1 MSSYEKPVLVE
12 LDETVE
18 GVYAA
23 SGCYTVTAR
32 IHQQANNIYRI
43 QVDAKHD
50 TTHSCSK
57 QTLFLSFNM
66 PVEYQGSS
74 GTLRGSSAGT
84 QIAID
89 YSYWNNPKDNIGLG
103 DVTVSAGDGLV
114 ITGAWMTDEPN

>member
-12 LDETVE
+12 LDEMVE

-103 DVTVSAGDGLV
+103 DVTVSAEDGLV

>member
-89 YSYWNNPKDNIGLG
+89 YSYWNNPKDNIGLA
-103 DVTVSAGDGLV
+103 DVTVSAEDGLV

>member
-103 DVTVSAGDGLV
+103 DVTVSAEEGLV

>member
-23 SGCYTVTAR
+23 SSCYTVTAR
-32 IHQQANNIYRI
+32 IHQQTNNIYRI

-50 TTHSCSK
+50 ATHSCSK

-103 DVTVSAGDGLV
+103 DVTVSAEDGLV

>member
-1 MSSYEKPVLVE
+1 
-12 LDETVE
+12 
-18 GVYAA
+18 
-23 SGCYTVTAR
+23 
-32 IHQQANNIYRI
+32 
-43 QVDAKHD
+43 
-50 TTHSCSK
+50 
-57 QTLFLSFNM
+57 M

-103 DVTVSAGDGLV
+103 DVTVSAEDGLV

>member
-103 DVTVSAGDGLV
+103 DVTVSAEDGLV